1 MRRVGKCGRSNSA
14 RRNPAAVRAVRPLG
28 PTRMPF
34 IGDRLIM
41 NLPAQTICRHPPTDM
56 RRSFARKSLALNGVA
71 VAVQRAIKTGCLSD
85 QGVPDPT
92 GSIVAPVV
100 GTQQFAPK
108 LRCELDDSRAP
119 RPRPKKVLMRVRA
132 SSLNYRDLMVLKGG
146 GRGPTNS
153 ASYCLRRRRRGR
165 CDR

>member
-1 MRRVGKCGRSNSA
+1 M
-14 RRNPAAVRAVRPLG
+14 PLY
-28 PTRMPF
+28 
-34 IGDRLIM
+34 
-41 NLPAQTICRHPPTDM
+41 
-56 RRSFARKSLALNGVA
+56 FARKSLALNGVA

-119 RPRPKKVLMRVRA
+119 RPRPKEVLMRVRA

-153 ASYCLRRRRRGR
+153 ASYCSPTAPARSLRSVRASHAPRLVTR
-165 CDR
+165 

>member
-1 MRRVGKCGRSNSA
+1 LPSITTDGPSKHMIAQHCVSGPAPSFDIPQEQHCERVGQYVRPRMRRVGKCGRSNSA
-14 RRNPAAVRAVRPLG
+14 RRNPAAVRAVRSLG

-56 RRSFARKSLALNGVA
+56 RRSLARKSLALNGVA
-71 VAVQRAIKTGCLSD
+71 VAVQRAIKTGRLSD

-119 RPRPKKVLMRVRA
+119 RP
-132 SSLNYRDLMVLKGG
+132 
-146 GRGPTNS
+146 GP
-153 ASYCLRRRRRGR
+153 
-165 CDR
+165 